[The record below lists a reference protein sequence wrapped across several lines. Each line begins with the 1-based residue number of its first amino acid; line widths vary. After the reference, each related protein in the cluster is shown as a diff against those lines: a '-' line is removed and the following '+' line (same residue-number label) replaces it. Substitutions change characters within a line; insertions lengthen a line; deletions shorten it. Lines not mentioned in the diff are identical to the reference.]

1 MASYKDSTSKNK
13 IQKET
18 KSKLTKKNK
27 DVAIKFNLKPKVKN
41 GKKERQTMYILRNI
55 EARSRNHFAVEEH

>member
-1 MASYKDSTSKNK
+1 MDKPTQLKVSYKDSTSKNK
-13 IQKET
+13 IEKET

-41 GKKERQTMYILRNI
+41 GRKKRDNVHIT
-55 EARSRNHFAVEEH
+55 